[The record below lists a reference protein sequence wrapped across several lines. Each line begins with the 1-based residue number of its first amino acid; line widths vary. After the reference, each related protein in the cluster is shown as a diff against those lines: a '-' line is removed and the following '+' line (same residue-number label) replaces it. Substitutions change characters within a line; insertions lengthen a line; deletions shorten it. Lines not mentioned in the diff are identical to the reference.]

1 MPRENANGA
10 RAKSGGRT
18 VPVGPELIRLYADY
32 LHEEYGGIDSDYVF
46 VNIWAEPK
54 GQAWS
59 YQAAYDLVL
68 RLRARTGIAFDPHWF
83 RHCAATRWLRDGV
96 PIEVVS
102 TLLGHS
108 SVSSHVLGL
117 RPSDGGGR
125 AGGAGEG
132 RLVHREGS
140 VVVTGGWI
148 TQADRSRWQQRA
160 AAELAAILA
169 AHPGIPVI
177 AWTVT
182 ASGGALSG
190 QVLAPA
196 AGRRGLFGQW
206 RQALGL
212 DEVTETPSAS
222 GTPVYLHARG
232 VRGGVT
238 VSVTA
243 TVFDGEEDS
252 R

>member
-1 MPRENANGA
+1 M
-10 RAKSGGRT
+10 
-18 VPVGPELIRLYADY
+18 
-32 LHEEYGGIDSDYVF
+32 
-46 VNIWAEPK
+46 
-54 GQAWS
+54 
-59 YQAAYDLVL
+59 
-68 RLRARTGIAFDPHWF
+68 
-83 RHCAATRWLRDGV
+83 
-96 PIEVVS
+96 
-102 TLLGHS
+102 
-108 SVSSHVLGL
+108 
-117 RPSDGGGR
+117 
-125 AGGAGEG
+125 
-132 RLVHREGS
+132 
-140 VVVTGGWI
+140 VTGGWI

-196 AGRRGLFGQW
+196 AGRRALFGQW

-212 DEVTETPSAS
+212 DEVTEIPSAG

-243 TVFDGEEDS
+243 TVFDDGEDS